1 MLALQYHHKK
11 SQNTKPFLKS
21 LVIIL
26 FFSCFFVTAQT
37 SPVEP
42 RNPIDEVW
50 RKDMNIP
57 VSGEIRTGLV
67 FDIESDDYIK
77 DFFFVNLPQ
86 EKFNILFVEITSN
99 DGRYNASL
107 SFDIKNKPPGQL
119 KLKWSTEFYNDLK
132 AFNSK
137 ELTILSWLGNDDDVE
152 RKHFVV
158 SNWSSFNSEEF
169 VFIILNSEQQAT
181 INVYDPITNNSL
193 DFKCKQFIDQPKVSF
208 CSYCKIPLKSI
219 TKDSEISVI
228 QRARKSFNR
237 YPMNLKL

>member
-1 MLALQYHHKK
+1 MFELQYRIIK
-11 SQNTKPFLKS
+11 SQNTKPKS
-21 LVIIL
+21 KFLVIIL
-26 FFSCFFVTAQT
+26 LINCLFLTAQNI
-37 SPVEP
+37 PVEP

-67 FDIESDDYIK
+67 FDIENDNYIE
-77 DFFFVNLPQ
+77 DFFYVNLPN
-86 EKFNILFVEITSN
+86 EKFNLLFVEITSN

-107 SFDIKNKPPGQL
+107 SFDIKNKPSGQL
-119 KLKWSTEFYNDLK
+119 KLKWSTKYYNDLK

-137 ELTILSWLGNDDDVE
+137 ELTILSWLGKDDDAE
-152 RKHFVV
+152 RKDFVI

-169 VFIILNSEQQAT
+169 VYIILNSEQQAT
-181 INVYDPITNNSL
+181 INIYNPITNNSL
-193 DFKCKQFIDQPKVSF
+193 DFKCKAFVDQPHVSF
-208 CSYCKIPLKSI
+208 GTYCKIPLNVI
-219 TKDSEISVI
+219 TEDSEVSVI

>member
-1 MLALQYHHKK
+1 MLEIRYQFEKDTTSKL
-11 SQNTKPFLKS
+11 

-26 FFSCFFVTAQT
+26 FFNCFFLTAQT
-37 SPVEP
+37 PPIEP

-67 FDIESDDYIK
+67 FDIESEHNIK
-77 DFFFVNLPQ
+77 NYFYVNLPE
-86 EKFNILFVEITSN
+86 EKFNLLFVEITSN

-107 SFDIKNKPPGQL
+107 SFDIKNQPSGEL

-137 ELTILSWLGNDDDVE
+137 ELTILSWLGNNDDSE
-152 RKHFVV
+152 RKHFVI
-158 SNWSSFNSEEF
+158 SNWTSINSEEF
-169 VFIILNSEQQAT
+169 VYIILNSEQQAT
-181 INVYDPITNNSL
+181 INIYNPFTNDSQ
-193 DFKCKQFIDQPKVSF
+193 DFKCELFEDQPHVSF
-208 CSYCKIPLKSI
+208 CAYCKIPLKAIS
-219 TKDSEISVI
+219 KDSEVSVI

>member
-1 MLALQYHHKK
+1 MLKLFI
-11 SQNTKPFLKS
+11 FL
-21 LVIIL
+21 LTINCL
-26 FFSCFFVTAQT
+26 FLSAQT
-37 SPVEP
+37 EPMEP

-67 FDIESDDYIK
+67 FDIESDNYVK
-77 DFFFVNLPQ
+77 DFFYVNLP
-86 EKFNILFVEITSN
+86 EDKFNLLFVEITSN
-99 DGRYNASL
+99 DGRYNANL

-137 ELTILSWLGNDDDVE
+137 ELTILSWLGNDDDDE

-158 SNWSSFNSEEF
+158 SNWTSFNSEEF
-169 VFIILNSEQQAT
+169 VYIILNSEQQAT
-181 INVYDPITNNSL
+181 INVYNPITNSSL
-193 DFKCKQFIDQPKVSF
+193 DFKCEIFVDQPQVSF
-208 CSYCKIPLKSI
+208 GTYCKIPLNVI
-219 TKDSEISVI
+219 TEDSEVSVI
-228 QRARKSFNR
+228 QRGRRSFNR

>member
-1 MLALQYHHKK
+1 MVKIRYQIKRLQSTK
-11 SQNTKPFLKS
+11 SFSKF
-21 LVIIL
+21 LVIIFL
-26 FFSCFFVTAQT
+26 FNCGFLTAQT
-37 SPVEP
+37 IPVEP

-67 FDIESDDYIK
+67 FDIEEDAIIK
-77 DFFFVNLPQ
+77 DFFYVNLPE
-86 EKFNILFVEITSN
+86 EKFNLLFVEITSN

-107 SFDIKNKPPGQL
+107 SFDIKNKPSGQL

-137 ELTILSWLGNDDDVE
+137 ELTILSWLGNSDDEE
-152 RKHFVV
+152 REHFVI
-158 SNWSSFNSEEF
+158 SNWTSFNSEEF
-169 VFIILNSEQQAT
+169 VYIILNSEQQAT
-181 INVYDPITNNSL
+181 INVYNPITNNSL
-193 DFKCKQFIDQPKVSF
+193 DYTCELFVNQPHVSF
-208 CSYCKIPLKSI
+208 CAYCKIPIKAI
-219 TKDSEISVI
+219 TANSEVSVI

>member
-1 MLALQYHHKK
+1 MGKRRYQPKKFQKCLIMLLLFNCFFITA
-11 SQNTKPFLKS
+11 QNTP
-21 LVIIL
+21 I
-26 FFSCFFVTAQT
+26 
-37 SPVEP
+37 EP

-67 FDIESDDYIK
+67 FDIESNNTIK
-77 DFFFVNLPQ
+77 DYFYVNLPK
-86 EKFNILFVEITSN
+86 EKFDLLFVEITSN

-107 SFDIKNKPPGQL
+107 SFDIRNKPPGQL

-137 ELTILSWLGNDDDVE
+137 ELTILSWLGNDDNAE
-152 RKHFVV
+152 RNHFVI
-158 SNWSSFNSEEF
+158 SNWDAINAEEF
-169 VFIILNSEQQAT
+169 IYIILNSEQQAT
-181 INVYDPITNNSL
+181 INVYNPNTNSSL
-193 DFKCKQFIDQPKVSF
+193 DFKCEEFVNQPKVSF
-208 CSYCKIPLKSI
+208 CTYCKIPLKAI
-219 TKDSEISVI
+219 TKDSEVSVI